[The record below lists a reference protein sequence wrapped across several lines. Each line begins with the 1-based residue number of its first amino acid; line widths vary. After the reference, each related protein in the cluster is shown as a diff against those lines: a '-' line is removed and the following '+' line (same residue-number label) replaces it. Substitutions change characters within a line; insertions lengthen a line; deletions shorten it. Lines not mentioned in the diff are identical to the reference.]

1 MRLSIFCFDS
11 LRKSS
16 KVERSILKLT
26 LSVRVLFS
34 FSVPPAPFVP
44 LLYIHHYDIYEITG
58 IRESKELDYDK
69 DKNQR
74 EGKQE
79 EETGEETIN
88 QVF

>member
-1 MRLSIFCFDS
+1 
-11 LRKSS
+11 
-16 KVERSILKLT
+16 
-26 LSVRVLFS
+26 
-34 FSVPPAPFVP
+34 
-44 LLYIHHYDIYEITG
+44 LLYIHHYDIYEIIG
-58 IRESKELDYDK
+58 IRESKELDYDE

>member
-1 MRLSIFCFDS
+1 MTKWKIWHQR
-11 LRKSS
+11 
-16 KVERSILKLT
+16 
-26 LSVRVLFS
+26 
-34 FSVPPAPFVP
+34 VP

-58 IRESKELDYDK
+58 IRESKELDYDE